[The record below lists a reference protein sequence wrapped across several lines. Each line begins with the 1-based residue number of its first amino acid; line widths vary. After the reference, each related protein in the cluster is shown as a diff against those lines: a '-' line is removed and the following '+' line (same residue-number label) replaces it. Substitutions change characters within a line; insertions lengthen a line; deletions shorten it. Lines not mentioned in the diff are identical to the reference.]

1 MKPFGFPPKQGL
13 YDPQFE
19 HDSCGIGF
27 VVNTKGKKSND
38 IVRHA
43 LNVLKNLYHRGACGC
58 EANTGDGAGILMQ
71 IPHAFFRKVCSE
83 IGIHLPSSGE
93 YGIGMVFLPPDPY
106 DRRECEKRLEDII
119 IEEGQYLLGWRT
131 VPTNNASIGNT
142 ARSCEPCVRQVFI
155 GRNSRIKDDM
165 AFELKLYVIR
175 KRAERDIRYSGM
187 KGGEHFYTFI
197 FQASPIKQS
206 FTRVCSQL
214 SKLRDSI
221 QTSWIVI

>member
-1 MKPFGFPPKQGL
+1 MKPFGFPSKQGL
-13 YDPQFE
+13 YDPRYE

-27 VVNTKGKKSND
+27 VVNTQGKKSNV

-83 IGIHLPSSGE
+83 IGINLPSSGE
-93 YGIGMVFLPPDPY
+93 YGIGTVFLLSIHTTDVNA
-106 DRRECEKRLEDII
+106 EKRLEDII

-155 GRNSRIKDDM
+155 GRNSRIKGRHG
-165 AFELKLYVIR
+165 F
-175 KRAERDIRYSGM
+175 RA
-187 KGGEHFYTFI
+187 KTLCH
-197 FQASPIKQS
+197 P
-206 FTRVCSQL
+206 
-214 SKLRDSI
+214 
-221 QTSWIVI
+221 